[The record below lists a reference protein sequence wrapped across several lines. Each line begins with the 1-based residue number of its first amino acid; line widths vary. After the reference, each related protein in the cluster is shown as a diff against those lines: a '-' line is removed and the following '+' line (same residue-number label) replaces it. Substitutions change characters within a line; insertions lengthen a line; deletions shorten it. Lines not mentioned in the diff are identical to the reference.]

1 MAVTEAGARPRS
13 VSLAL
18 VLLAA
23 ALVLSVVATVI
34 ILVTFLRDP
43 PPDLA
48 VDGGNPVL
56 LVWLGVFAVLL
67 IAVFAVPVV
76 LLVAIARRK
85 RWAVWVYLA
94 LIVLGSLPL
103 RSDPRVDAD
112 RSASWMAVSV
122 LMWGLEAAAFVLLF
136 RSPSRS
142 WFGAGDSSRAGPGEW
157 RPDPTGRHQHRYWDG
172 SAWTAYVA
180 DDGQAS
186 EDPLDRAT
194 AGVPLTSASS

>member
-1 MAVTEAGARPRS
+1 VAVTEAGARPRS
-13 VSLAL
+13 VALAL

-23 ALVLSVVATVI
+23 ALVLSVATTVI
-34 ILVTFLRDP
+34 FLATFFRDP
-43 PPDLA
+43 PPELA
-48 VDGGNPVL
+48 AEGGNPVL
-56 LVWLGVFAVLL
+56 WVWLGVFAVIL
-67 IAVFAVPVV
+67 IALLAVPVV

-103 RSDPRVDAD
+103 RSDSRGDAD
-112 RSASWMAVSV
+112 WSAWWMAVSG

-136 RSPSRS
+136 RRPSRS
-142 WFGAGDSSRAGPGEW
+142 WFGAGDRSGAGPGEW

-172 SAWTAYVA
+172 SAWTAHVA

-186 EDPLDRAT
+186 EDPLDEPPQAC
-194 AGVPLTSASS
+194 P